1 MGMVHLVCL
10 ECLEKWVPEV
20 FLDQEDSMV
29 SLAHLVSRDQRVL
42 LVPRAMKDQLDLLDR
57 QDLGESPD
65 CQDCLG
71 QMVCLGRT
79 ETLENLDQR
88 VTRDHRVILVQLAS
102 QDPEESREI
111 LENEVSKEKKEKRER
126 LV

>member
-1 MGMVHLVCL
+1 
-10 ECLEKWVPEV
+10 
-20 FLDQEDSMV
+20 
-29 SLAHLVSRDQRVL
+29 
-42 LVPRAMKDQLDLLDR
+42 
-57 QDLGESPD
+57 
-65 CQDCLG
+65 
-71 QMVCLGRT
+71 MVCLGRT